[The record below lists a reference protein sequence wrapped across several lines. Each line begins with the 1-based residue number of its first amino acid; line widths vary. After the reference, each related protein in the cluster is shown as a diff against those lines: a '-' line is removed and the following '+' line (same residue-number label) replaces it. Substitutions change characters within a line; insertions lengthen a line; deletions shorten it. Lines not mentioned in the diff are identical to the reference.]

1 MKYDIDGINLNTKSI
16 LFSDN
21 DIYLENERQIY
32 EKLKILYAIDIYT
45 LIVHKS
51 KIKKMIRKSLA
62 KRLDIDVSNIRY
74 NNKRKKHEYTLTSG
88 EKIFFDVLS
97 EHLEKPSKDIIEE
110 LELKKRHGKC
120 HIQSIVVGISIKD
133 SIIQTGTIIV
143 GNKKVLHSVVE
154 IKNKAG
160 DDIIIDWTRNLEI
173 EKEKYIKLFNFNIL
187 SSIKLEEILND
198 SKFINGLGILTLNY
212 YLTFREQITK
222 DLNRNSFIFSEET
235 NKVKKLSNSKQ

>member
-1 MKYDIDGINLNTKSI
+1 MKYDEDGINLNTKSI

-32 EKLKILYAIDIYT
+32 EKLKIIYAIDIYT
-45 LIVHKS
+45 QIVHKN

-74 NNKRKKHEYTLTSG
+74 NNERKKHEYALTSG
-88 EKIFFDVLS
+88 EKISFDVLS

-110 LELKKRHGKC
+110 LESKKRHGKC

-187 SSIKLEEILND
+187 SSIKSEDVHIDKE
-198 SKFINGLGILTLNY
+198 FIKYLPNFELKP
-212 YLTFREQITK
+212 YLTFRNELIRDIDRNKSLFEQ
-222 DLNRNSFIFSEET
+222 SE
-235 NKVKKLSNSKQ
+235 NCKVKTKQI